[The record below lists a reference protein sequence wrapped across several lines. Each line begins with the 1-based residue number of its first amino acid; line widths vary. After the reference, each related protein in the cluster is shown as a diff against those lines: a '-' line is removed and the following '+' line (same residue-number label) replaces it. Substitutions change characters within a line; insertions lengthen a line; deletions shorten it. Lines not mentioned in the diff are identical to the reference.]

1 MVTPHLGGGHLDVDD
16 DGCQGGLG
24 QLGRVVD
31 GVSVQH
37 HQLQGLGQL
46 KDAFDLTLHLGWGDT
61 GRAVSGWAGPGR
73 GSLHPWAEPGPSPM
87 LDRVVERSRIACL
100 PRLLRMER
108 LARDRSAVMWVMEIL
123 GSTGTQ
129 WAPGDPLC
137 GRRGVLGGVTISP
150 AIESV
155 LEEVEEGFLHHVGD
169 LPWGRQP
176 SEPRQMAPAGR
187 WQPLSTLPAA
197 LGPAICLL
205 PAHHG
210 QGRDKGHRPPP

>member
-61 GRAVSGWAGPGR
+61 GGAVSGWAGPGR
-73 GSLHPWAEPGPSPM
+73 GSLHPRAEPGPSPM

-123 GSTGTQ
+123 GSTGTRVGA
-129 WAPGDPLC
+129 WRPTLW
-137 GRRGVLGGVTISP
+137 
-150 AIESV
+150 
-155 LEEVEEGFLHHVGD
+155 EEGCSGLGD
-169 LPWGRQP
+169 NLTCHR
-176 SEPRQMAPAGR
+176 
-187 WQPLSTLPAA
+187 
-197 LGPAICLL
+197 IC
-205 PAHHG
+205 A
-210 QGRDKGHRPPP
+210 